1 MLLAQIANLI
11 VKMKE
16 IISSGNPFRIAG
28 AILGLI
34 LAAVTSFW
42 F

>member
-1 MLLAQIANLI
+1 MLLTQIANLI
-11 VKMKE
+11 IKMKE
-16 IISSGNPFRIAG
+16 IIATGNPFKIAG
-28 AILGLI
+28 AVIGLI

>member
-1 MLLAQIANLI
+1 MLTSIINLI
-11 VKMKE
+11 RKMAE
-16 IISSGNPFRIAG
+16 IIQSGNPAKIAG
-28 AILGLI
+28 GILGLI